1 MNFLQYIREVNGQFN
16 ISVFSTLGVLGW
28 AACAV
33 LYFLLYNELDGSVQN
48 FVLSLAVLHL
58 VEMVLVLVDA
68 FTKPGRNVYLQTLVI
83 GNGSFITF
91 GQAAV
96 LGYVMASDQSD
107 LILTLSISSLAMA
120 CLSNALMLAVLFML
134 FHEANYKIFKLHGAG
149 PKSSLIF

>member
-58 VEMVLVLVDA
+58 VRWYLCLSMPLRNPEEMFICRPSLSETEVLSRLARLLFSVTR
-68 FTKPGRNVYLQTLVI
+68 FQINP
-83 GNGSFITF
+83 
-91 GQAAV
+91 
-96 LGYVMASDQSD
+96 
-107 LILTLSISSLAMA
+107 ILSTLSISSLAMA
-120 CLSNALMLAVLFML
+120 CYSMHWCWLCFSCFSTKLITKFLSCM
-134 FHEANYKIFKLHGAG
+134 AG
-149 PKSSLIF
+149 PKAL